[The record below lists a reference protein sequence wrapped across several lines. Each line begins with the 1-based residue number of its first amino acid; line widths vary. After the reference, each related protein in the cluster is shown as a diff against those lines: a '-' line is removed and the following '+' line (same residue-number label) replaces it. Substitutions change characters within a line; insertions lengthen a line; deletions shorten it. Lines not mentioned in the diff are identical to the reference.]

1 MPTACVMGMLT
12 ITNPEGMGPYMA
24 AVPETIAEHGGRFLV
39 RHMGEKLYTEGDPG
53 PVSVVIEFPDAAAA
67 MAWKSAD
74 NYKAILPM
82 RLDNS
87 EGPLVICDGVE

>member
-1 MPTACVMGMLT
+1 MPTAYVMGMLT

-24 AVPETIAEHGGRFLV
+24 AVPETIAEDGSFV

-53 PVSVVIEFPDAAAA
+53 PVSVVIEFPDAATAR
-67 MAWKSAD
+67 AWKSAD

>member
-1 MPTACVMGMLT
+1 
-12 ITNPEGMGPYMA
+12 
-24 AVPETIAEHGGRFLV
+24 
-39 RHMGEKLYTEGDPG
+39 MGEKLYTEGDPG